1 MTRHPQ
7 TPLLDDS
14 AGNDYSSMKVVEL
27 KEELDRREISYNT
40 SDLKSDLKL
49 KLEEDDLNAGV

>member
-1 MTRHPQ
+1 
-7 TPLLDDS
+7 
-14 AGNDYSSMKVVEL
+14 MKVAEL

-40 SDLKSDLKL
+40 SDLKSDLIL

>member
-7 TPLLDDS
+7 TPLLTS
-14 AGNDYSSMKVVEL
+14 AVNGYSNMKVVEL
-27 KEELDRREISYNT
+27 KEELDRREIPYNT
-40 SDLKSDLKL
+40 SDLKSDLIL

>member
-7 TPLLDDS
+7 TPLLNK
-14 AGNDYSSMKVVEL
+14 AGNNYSTMKVVEL
-27 KEELDRREISYNT
+27 KDELDKRGITYNT
-40 SDLKSDLKL
+40 SDLKSDLIL